1 MKKLI
6 AACAALIVAA
16 GIMAQTPRA
25 EFKLWDAAPPTDNG
39 VTGPEVNKDG
49 VSTYVTEP
57 RLTVFVPEHPNGQ
70 CVLACPG
77 GAYFA
82 VCHGTEGFPM
92 AQWYLN
98 QGISYAV
105 LIYRLPNGHHEV
117 PLQDVHRAMDILN
130 EHRTEW
136 GITSIGIQGASAG
149 GHLAATAAIHYD
161 KPEHRPD
168 FQILFYPVITL
179 EVAHTHRG
187 SLTQLLGPDPSPQ
200 LVDHYC
206 LEKHVTADTPP
217 AFVMHSS
224 NDDVVPLRNSLQYC
238 QALSDKGVYQSLH
251 VYPVGGHGWAFH
263 EWFPFKYQWTAELAQ
278 WLAQLRMT
286 QGK

>member
-39 VTGPEVNKDG
+39 VKGPEVNKDG

-168 FQILFYPVITL
+168 FQILFYP
-179 EVAHTHRG
+179 
-187 SLTQLLGPDPSPQ
+187 QP
-200 LVDHYC
+200 LVGEACDGRYAARLCH
-206 LEKHVTADTPP
+206 
-217 AFVMHSS
+217 
-224 NDDVVPLRNSLQYC
+224 
-238 QALSDKGVYQSLH
+238 
-251 VYPVGGHGWAFH
+251 
-263 EWFPFKYQWTAELAQ
+263 
-278 WLAQLRMT
+278 AQLER
-286 QGK
+286 